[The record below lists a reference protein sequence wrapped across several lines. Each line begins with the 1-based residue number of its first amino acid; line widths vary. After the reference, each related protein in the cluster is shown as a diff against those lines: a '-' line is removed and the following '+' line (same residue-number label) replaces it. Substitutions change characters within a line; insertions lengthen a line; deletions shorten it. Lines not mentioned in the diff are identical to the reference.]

1 MGGMSKVNG
10 GNLEDGLTVIQED
23 TKIKGEI
30 RNGKRIEL
38 HGYVEGEVIAEQV
51 NIHPSGRLY
60 GTLRTHNVDVHGTV
74 QGEAYIKDLCQIHS
88 SGAVSG
94 NLEYGQLAMEAG
106 GDLSADL
113 QNVAP
118 EIGGDLDVSV
128 SRGKAVTI
136 TTADL
141 SAFDPDDAAK
151 DLTFNISKPVNGFV
165 ALSSAPK
172 SAVTRFTQVDLES
185 GHVLFVHD
193 GSQSGEGAF
202 EVVVSD
208 AEGATSGEPQTLQV
222 AVKG

>member
-10 GNLEDGLTVIQED
+10 GDFDDGLTVIQAD
-23 TKIKGEI
+23 TKIKGEV

-38 HGYVEGEVIAEQV
+38 HGYVEGEVVADRV
-51 NIHPSGRLY
+51 FIHQSGRLY
-60 GTLRTHNVDVHGTV
+60 GTLRTDDVDVQGTM
-74 QGEAYIKDLCQIHS
+74 QGEAFIKNLCQIHS

-94 NLEYGQLAMEAG
+94 NLEYGQLAMDVG

-113 QNVAP
+113 HNVAP

-128 SRGKAVTI
+128 ARGKTVTI

-141 SAFDPDDAAK
+141 SAFDPDNAAK
-151 DLTFNISKPVNGFV
+151 DLTFSVSKPVNGFV
-165 ALSSAPK
+165 ALSSKPK
-172 SAVTRFTQVDLES
+172 SSVTKFTQADLES

-193 GSQSGEGAF
+193 GSQSGKGAF

-208 AEGATSGEPQTLQV
+208 AKGANSGEPQTLEV